1 MAHNQSGRIKF
12 QRTLHHHARVDRRL
26 ADRAFEQRLTR
37 QHLVLAVEE
46 HHNEDLVGLGHQ
58 LQAQIIANRLRAIER
73 RTRLEHA
80 MRSEEHTS
88 ELQSLMR
95 ISYADFCLKKKNKTL
110 K

>member
-73 RTRLEHA
+73 RTRLS
-80 MRSEEHTS
+80 SEEPTS
-88 ELQSLMR
+88 ELQSLKR
-95 ISYADFCLKKKNKTL
+95 TSYAPFCLTKKNTAKQT
-110 K
+110 